1 MNTFSFSKI
10 STYKECPLKYKYR
23 YIDKLPSKP
32 SIHLIKGSKV
42 HKLLENYEN
51 ITPGE
56 YFDVVR
62 NFAESELGQ
71 EILSKPSI
79 REHKIKLDARL
90 RANDEL
96 KKDET
101 RFIGFI
107 DRINVH
113 DGVDLI
119 DFKTGKYK
127 EPKYQDFEQLILYSL
142 YMFDKFDIDEI
153 KLRFV
158 YVEHN
163 IENTLIFKRES
174 ADFYRTQLKADIE
187 KIENDTEFKKCP
199 GPLCPWCDYRDL
211 CNSTK

>member
-23 YIDKLPSKP
+23 YIDKIPSKP
-32 SIHLIKGSKV
+32 SVHLIKGSKV

-51 ITPGE
+51 STAGE
-56 YFDVVR
+56 YSEIVR

-79 REHKIKLDARL
+79 REHKIKLNADL

-96 KKDET
+96 KKHET

-107 DRINVH
+107 DRINV
-113 DGVDLI
+113 DGGVDLI

-142 YMFDKFDIDEI
+142 YMFDKFDICEI

-187 KIENDTEFKKCP
+187 KIENDSEFKKCP